1 MTTRTDRELLSLVLD
16 GDKDAYRPIVERHA
30 PTLFRVAYRITGN
43 RGDAEE
49 VVQESFLRAYQQLPR
64 FELRSD
70 FATWIYRITVNCAL
84 NMVQKDRATRA
95 RLVDSVLEG
104 LESNLRDTQADP
116 ERLAAS
122 AQISHERESA
132 MKNLTDIE
140 RTAFVLR
147 HMEERSIDEIATVL
161 GMTVNSAK
169 QAVFRS
175 VQKMR
180 RALEPLWVNR

>member
-1 MTTRTDRELLSLVLD
+1 MTGTDRELLALVLD
-16 GDKDAYRPIVERHA
+16 GDKDAYRPIVERHT

-43 RGDAEE
+43 RSDAEE

-84 NMVQKDRATRA
+84 NLVQKEKTSRSRQADPGTEH
-95 RLVDSVLEG
+95 LEAK
-104 LESNLRDTQADP
+104 LRDTQATP
-116 ERLAAS
+116 ERLAES
-122 AQISHERESA
+122 AQISGHRESA

-140 RTAFVLR
+140 RTAFILR
-147 HMEERSIDEIATVL
+147 HMEERSMDEVATVL

-180 RALEPLWVNR
+180 RALEPLWANR